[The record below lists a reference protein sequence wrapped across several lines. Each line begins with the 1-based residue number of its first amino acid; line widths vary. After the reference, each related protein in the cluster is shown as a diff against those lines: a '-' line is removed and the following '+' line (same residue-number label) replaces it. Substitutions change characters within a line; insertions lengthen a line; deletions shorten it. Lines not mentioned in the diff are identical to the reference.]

1 MVCRVLGPIEVEVDG
16 VARELGGPVPRRM
29 LAALATGSGGAVEDA
44 VLAELVWGAE
54 LTDEV
59 KNMMRVVVH
68 RLRTALGPEGRA
80 VIERTARGYRLTA
93 PCDDELFAAQ
103 VGAGLRLL
111 ADGDPAAAADQLTTA
126 RDCWRGQPWAELE
139 DTLQVSGLRI
149 RLAELREVAVEELQ
163 AARLAVGDTTRA
175 VAELSEAVIETP
187 FRERR
192 WELLALGLYRTGRQ
206 AQALD
211 ELRRVR
217 GLFVDELG
225 VEPGP
230 ALRELERRILHHDP
244 GLLLVRAPTAIAPV
258 DSTAVSVTA
267 IAPTDRT
274 VVPAMVP
281 RPSTRFIGRRA
292 ESALLTEL
300 LAVSRLVTI
309 TGPPGVGK
317 TRFVLEYAAD
327 PVQYSADPALEHTAA
342 LPDTW
347 LVRLAEVHEPAAVVA
362 ALAAALGVAQSAGEP
377 TVAVERAIGDRCAVV
392 ILDNCDHL
400 VEHLDFVLPL
410 LARCPGL
417 RILATSRRPTGLE
430 GERVLSLRPLPLDGE
445 ASGAVELFLDRARAH
460 RADWRPTPA
469 DRKAALA
476 VCEVLDGLPLAI
488 ELAAARAHSIGL
500 TDLAERLG
508 ERLDLLGA
516 TPRGSISPHPSLTA
530 AIGWSVEQLTDVDR
544 SLLLRLWPFGG
555 GFDWHAAEFVRD
567 AGGGAAVFASL
578 AALVDRSVLTAD
590 VSSGRARYRLL
601 ETIRR
606 HCRELDP
613 DPAASMAAHADWARG
628 LIADQVALFAGP
640 RLPEAMRT
648 LALELPNLRVAIAHD
663 LEHAP
668 AQALRSVGALTYLW
682 VTAGVASEGMGLLRA
697 ALAACPSAPAA
708 DRARALIGL
717 SLASAHIG
725 AAGDALEYADNAM
738 ALLDDTDPAHELLL
752 LEAHLRRCN
761 ALADLGD
768 GVALRVAA
776 TVFAAAC
783 DRCDPPP
790 YLQAAALWGMG
801 IVEFQDGSHEA
812 AATTLT
818 RAHEI
823 SVRSGFTSGAGITD
837 LLLAWCLLADPDAG
851 TEVIR
856 RAVRLLV
863 RALGF
868 FRQQP
873 NFSEEL
879 AALLAGAFALARL
892 GHHENANRLHSAVLA
907 HAERLGTDPA
917 RYVGFAGPELAD
929 RVKRTFEPVAGP
941 VPSWP
946 EMIALFTASA
956 GDVDPTGL

>member
-29 LAALATGSGGAVEDA
+29 LAALATGSGSAIDDS
-44 VLAELVWGAE
+44 VLAELVWGAQ

-93 PCDDELFAAQ
+93 RCDDELFAAQ
-103 VGAGLRLL
+103 VDTGLRLL
-111 ADGDPAAAADQLTTA
+111 AAGDPAGAADELTAA
-126 RDCWRGQPWAELE
+126 RGRWRGEPWAELE
-139 DTLQVSGLRI
+139 DTLLVSGLRI
-149 RLAELREVAVEELQ
+149 RLGELRDVAVEELQ
-163 AARLAVGDTTRA
+163 AARLAGGDTTQA

-230 ALRELERRILHHDP
+230 ALRELERRILDHDP
-244 GLLLVRAPTAIAPV
+244 GLLLVRAPVSIETAEPAVASAP
-258 DSTAVSVTA
+258 
-267 IAPTDRT
+267 
-274 VVPAMVP
+274 MP

-292 ESALLTEL
+292 ESELLTALLGE
-300 LAVSRLVTI
+300 SRLVTI
-309 TGPPGVGK
+309 TGPAGVGK
-317 TRFVLEYAAD
+317 TRFVLEHAAD
-327 PVQYSADPALEHTAA
+327 RA
-342 LPDTW
+342 DTW
-347 LVRLAEVHEPAAVVA
+347 LVRLADVHEPGAVVSTV
-362 ALAAALGVAQSAGEP
+362 AAALGLTQGTGEP
-377 TVAVERAIGDRCAVV
+377 TAAVERAIGDRPAVL
-392 ILDNCDHL
+392 ILDNCDQL
-400 VEHLDFVLPL
+400 VEHLDFVLTL
-410 LARCPGL
+410 LTRCPQL
-417 RILATSRRPTGLE
+417 RILTTSRRPTGIE
-430 GERVLSLRPLPLDGE
+430 GERVLPLRPLPLDGE
-445 ASGAVELFLDRARAH
+445 ESGAVELFLDRARAH

-469 DRKAALA
+469 DRKAART

-508 ERLDLLGA
+508 ERLDILGA
-516 TPRGSISPHPSLTA
+516 TPSGSISPHPSLQA
-530 AIGWSVEQLTDVDR
+530 AIGWSIDQLSEVDR
-544 SLLLRLWPFGG
+544 SLLLRLWPFDG

-567 AGGGAAVFASL
+567 PGTGAAVFASL

-606 HCRELDP
+606 YCRELDP
-613 DPAASMAAHADWARG
+613 DPAGSRAAQADWARG
-628 LIADQVALFAGP
+628 LIADQVALLAGP

-648 LALELPNLRVAIAHD
+648 LALELPNLRVAIDHD

-668 AQALRSVGALTYLW
+668 LQALRSAGALTYLW
-682 VTAGVASEGMGLLRA
+682 VTAGVATEGIRLLRS
-697 ALAACPSAPAA
+697 ALAACPAAPAA

-717 SLASAHIG
+717 SLAAAHVG
-725 AAGDALEYADNAM
+725 AARDALGYADDAM
-738 ALLDDTDPAHELLL
+738 ALLADSDHELLR

-768 GVALRVAA
+768 GVALRAAA
-776 TVFAAAC
+776 TAFAAAC
-783 DRCDPPP
+783 DQCDAPP

-801 IVEFQDGSHEA
+801 IVEFQDGRHTA

-823 SVRSGFTSGAGITD
+823 SVHSGFTSGAGITD
-837 LLLAWCLLADPDAG
+837 LLLAWCLLAEPDAD
-851 TEVIR
+851 EPVLR
-856 RAVRLLV
+856 RALVLLL
-863 RALGF
+863 RALNA

-873 NFSEEL
+873 NVSEEL
-879 AALLAGAFALARL
+879 AVVLAGAFALARL
-892 GHHENANRLHSAVLA
+892 GHGDIANRLHTAVLA
-907 HAERLGTDPA
+907 HADELGIDPA
-917 RYVGFAGPELAD
+917 RYVGFAGPDLVD
-929 RVKRTFEPVAGP
+929 RVKRAFDPGAGAPLPWSDMLDLFREAAGP
-941 VPSWP
+941 SDRSD
-946 EMIALFTASA
+946 L
-956 GDVDPTGL
+956 

>member
-1 MVCRVLGPIEVEVDG
+1 MVFRVLGPIEVEVDG

-29 LAALATGSGGAVEDA
+29 LAALATGSGSAVEDS
-44 VLAELVWGAE
+44 VLAELVWGAG

-93 PCDDELFAAQ
+93 PCDDELFATQ
-103 VGAGLRLL
+103 VGTGLRLL
-111 ADGDPAAAADQLTTA
+111 ADGDPGAAADQLTGA
-126 RDCWRGQPWAELE
+126 RELWRGEPWAELE

-149 RLAELREVAVEELQ
+149 RLAELHDVAVEELQ
-163 AARLAVGDTTRA
+163 AARLASGDTTQA

-217 GLFVDELG
+217 SLFVDELG

-230 ALRELERRILHHDP
+230 ALRELERRILEHDP
-244 GLLLVRAPTAIAPV
+244 GLLLVRAPVPSAPA
-258 DSTAVSVTA
+258 DPAVM
-267 IAPTDRT
+267 
-274 VVPAMVP
+274 PATVP

-292 ESALLTEL
+292 ESSLLTALLAE
-300 LAVSRLVTI
+300 SHLVTV
-309 TGPPGVGK
+309 TGPAGVGK
-317 TRFVLEYAAD
+317 TRFVLEHAAD
-327 PVQYSADPALEHTAA
+327 R
-342 LPDTW
+342 PDTW
-347 LVRLAEVHEPAAVVA
+347 LVRLADVHDPTAVVPA
-362 ALAAALGVAQSAGEP
+362 IAAALGLTQSTGELMA
-377 TVAVERAIGDRCAVV
+377 AVQRVIGDRSAVL

-410 LARCPGL
+410 LGRCPRL
-417 RILATSRRPTGLE
+417 RILTTSRRPTGIE
-430 GERVLSLRPLPLDGE
+430 GERVLPLRPLPIDGE
-445 ASGAVELFLDRARAH
+445 ESGAVELFLDRARAH
-460 RADWRPTPA
+460 RADWQPTPA
-469 DRKAALA
+469 DRKAART

-508 ERLDLLGA
+508 ERLDILGA
-516 TPRGSISPHPSLTA
+516 TPSGSISPHPSLAA
-530 AIGWSVEQLTDVDR
+530 AIGWSIDQLPEVDR
-544 SLLLRLWPFGG
+544 SLLLRLWPFDG

-567 AGGGAAVFASL
+567 PGTGAAVFASL
-578 AALVDRSVLTAD
+578 ATLVDRSVLTAD

-613 DPAASMAAHADWARG
+613 DPAGSLAAHANWVRG
-628 LIADQVALFAGP
+628 LIADQVALLAGP

-668 AQALRSVGALTYLW
+668 LQALRSTGALTYLW
-682 VTAGVASEGMGLLRA
+682 VTAGVATEGMRLLRS
-697 ALAACPSAPAA
+697 ALTACPSAPAA

-717 SLASAHIG
+717 SLASAQIG
-725 AAGDALEYADNAM
+725 AAREALAHADEAM
-738 ALLDDTDPAHELLL
+738 ALLDDSDPDHELLL

-768 GVALRVAA
+768 GLALRAAA
-776 TVFAAAC
+776 TAFATAC
-783 DRCDPPP
+783 DRRDAPP

-801 IVEFQDGSHEA
+801 IVEFQDGRHDA

-823 SVRSGFTSGAGITD
+823 SVRGGFTSGAGITD
-837 LLLAWCLLADPDAG
+837 LLLAWCLLADPDSGEPVLHRALRLL
-851 TEVIR
+851 R
-856 RAVRLLV
+856 RALNS
-863 RALGF
+863 

-879 AALLAGAFALARL
+879 AALLAGAFALSRL
-892 GHHENANRLHSAVLA
+892 GHRDSANRLHAAVLA
-907 HAERLGTDPA
+907 HADRLGIDPA
-917 RYVGFAGPELAD
+917 RYVGFAGPEFVD
-929 RVKRTFEPVAGP
+929 RVRKAFAPVEASALP
-941 VPSWP
+941 WP
-946 EMIALFTASA
+946 DMIALFTAMT
-956 GDVDPTGL
+956 GLPDPTEL